1 MPEALVAG
9 CLVIVWLA
17 VTLRI
22 PGARRSPDRLTIML
36 ALAAGV
42 TSITFEYSKAG
53 TWVTTVTGSVTLPFV
68 VQVGGAVFAMS
79 GVTAWAI
86 YAWRAQGRPAW
97 WARERYP
104 FGAALLVITALAVIA
119 FSYDLKSTSTYAAVG
134 EQHARWPD
142 LAFLGLYETFECILL
157 GTVAVLFWRLA
168 RARNERHRH
177 AGQVSS
183 QADELIAADD
193 AQATLTL
200 TGQSAPL
207 DPDEQEKWVRIC
219 LLVMGAASLGS
230 TSRSLYTLA
239 YLLPQV
245 VGTPIPGIA
254 WSAEFSKYVNLP
266 FNTVG
271 IIGISLPA
279 LGRAHVWA
287 RPRWALRVLTPLW
300 EDISGVFP
308 LVRVRG
314 DTAKTE
320 LRLRTVVVHDGLLLL
335 REHSSPEALAE
346 ARAWAQATVAPPER
360 REAAAVARWSI
371 LTLASLGP
379 DPQPRY
385 ALATWPLSS
394 SARDPDWL
402 LEVAQEYAR
411 LRRRPHLLQEVL
423 ACQTS
428 SAMDSSR
435 SAP

>member
-1 MPEALVAG
+1 MPEALVAV

-17 VTLRI
+17 VALRI
-22 PGARRSPDRLTIML
+22 PGARRSPDRATILL
-36 ALAAGV
+36 ALASGV
-42 TSITFEYSKAG
+42 TSITFEHSSVRL
-53 TWVTTVTGSVTLPFV
+53 WVTTVTCSATLPFV
-68 VQVGGAVFAMS
+68 VQVGGAVGAMS

-97 WARERYP
+97 WARKRYP
-104 FGAALLVITALAVIA
+104 FGAAILVITALAVIA
-119 FSYDLKSTSTYAAVG
+119 FSYDLTLTSTYAAVG
-134 EQHARWPD
+134 EQYARWPE

-168 RARNERHRH
+168 RARNERHQH
-177 AGQVSS
+177 AGQLSP
-183 QADELIAADD
+183 
-193 AQATLTL
+193 QATLAQ
-200 TGQSAPL
+200 TGQRTPL
-207 DPDEQEKWVRIC
+207 DPDEQEKWVRLC

-245 VGTPIPGIA
+245 MHTPVPGIA
-254 WSAEFSKYVNLP
+254 WSAGFSQYVNLP

-300 EDISGVFP
+300 EDISSVFP

-320 LRLRTVVVHDGLLLL
+320 LQLRNVVVHDGLLLL
-335 REHSSPEALAE
+335 REYSSPEALAE
-346 ARAWAQATVAPPER
+346 ARAWAQATMAPPKR

-379 DPQPRY
+379 NPKPRY

-394 SARDPDWL
+394 RAHNPDWL

-411 LRRRPHLLQEVL
+411 LRRRPHLLHQEVP

-428 SAMDSSR
+428 SAMDSPR